1 MYYKLY
7 NMNRHILKKTFYSA
21 TISFLIL
28 ILISNIYYRIKPY
41 DYREYLKKNNQVEVI
56 SYDQTLKNIKDN
68 FNEEVTLQFLKY
80 SNSAYYNSV
89 DHNFYDN
96 LNSISILDNWILYF
110 AKYADPILVKFN
122 LQKKNTNAL
131 LNFES
136 FKYHRAL
143 GRGFGLCSQNALGLS
158 DLLYKKYNVKIKVVG
173 LDGHI
178 VAEVEIDNKKVILDP
193 SYNIF
198 MPFSIK
204 EAELNLDVVKE
215 YYKYTD
221 EPEIFKTYNSSG
233 NIFAESYGSSNYSP
247 NIKRTFMLRY
257 FEIISDVLSIILI
270 AATLAIITVKVIH
283 SKNGK

>member
-1 MYYKLY
+1 M
-7 NMNRHILKKTFYSA
+7 
-21 TISFLIL
+21 
-28 ILISNIYYRIKPY
+28 
-41 DYREYLKKNNQVEVI
+41 
-56 SYDQTLKNIKDN
+56 
-68 FNEEVTLQFLKY
+68 
-80 SNSAYYNSV
+80 
-89 DHNFYDN
+89 
-96 LNSISILDNWILYF
+96 
-110 AKYADPILVKFN
+110 
-122 LQKKNTNAL
+122 
-131 LNFES
+131 
-136 FKYHRAL
+136 
-143 GRGFGLCSQNALGLS
+143 
-158 DLLYKKYNVKIKVVG
+158 
-173 LDGHI
+173 
-178 VAEVEIDNKKVILDP
+178 EIDNKKVILDP